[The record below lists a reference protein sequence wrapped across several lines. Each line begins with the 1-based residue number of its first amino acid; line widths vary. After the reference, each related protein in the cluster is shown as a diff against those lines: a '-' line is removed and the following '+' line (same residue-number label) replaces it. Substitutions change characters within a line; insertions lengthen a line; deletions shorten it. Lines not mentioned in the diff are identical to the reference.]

1 MSADVELLALKL
13 LETLHLSVPERKQLP
28 ARGVPLSALVAAVTS
43 RLEETGWFPQPLSES
58 ADLWTGAHIE
68 LRGSELWVHER
79 HEAGAMRVGPI
90 RSRPVRSVA
99 EAVRALIDANGGAPI
114 DGVRVDWGA

>member
-1 MSADVELLALKL
+1 MSADVERLALKL

-28 ARGVPLSALVAAVTS
+28 GGAVPLSALVAAVTS
-43 RLEETGWFPQPLSES
+43 RLQETGWFPEPLGDD
-58 ADLWTGAHIE
+58 ADLWTGARIE
-68 LRGSELWVHER
+68 LRGSELWLHER

-90 RSRPVRSVA
+90 RSRPVPSVA
-99 EAVRALIDANGGAPI
+99 EAVRALIDANGGAPV